1 MNEIIQISKLATYRE
16 YEIFD
21 MDELVQQIML
31 SVQSKEEALLSVN
44 QLIKERA
51 ERWDLYK
58 LVLRKIEILKEL
70 GKTTEV
76 EATIS
81 EFLYLPEIRRQ
92 EVEKLLD
99 EKCYEK
105 AISMLNEGIVIAE
118 RGGNLGTLREWQ
130 EQLLSIYE
138 EVHNVAKV
146 IEMCRL
152 LFIHTNGSLDY
163 YHKLKSLIS
172 STDWKEYLSTLMQE
186 TTFYDYW
193 GSGNNKADIYIE
205 EKSMINY
212 LAFVC
217 CEI

>member
-1 MNEIIQISKLATYRE
+1 M
-16 YEIFD
+16 
-21 MDELVQQIML
+21 QQIML

-105 AISMLNEGIVIAE
+105 AITMLNEGIVIAE

-193 GSGNNKADIYIE
+193 G
-205 EKSMINY
+205 
-212 LAFVC
+212 V
-217 CEI
+217 EIIKQIFI